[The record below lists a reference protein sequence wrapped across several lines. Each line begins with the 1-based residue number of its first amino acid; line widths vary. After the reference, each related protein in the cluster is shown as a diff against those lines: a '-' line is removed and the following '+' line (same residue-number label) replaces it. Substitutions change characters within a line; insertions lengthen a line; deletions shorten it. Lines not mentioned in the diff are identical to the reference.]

1 MEDSQ
6 YQQVGLTQVLRRSLL
21 FFPLGPDMHESLCA
35 HSKSGVSVSASPV
48 EFPQSKP
55 TSLQILQV
63 VWGLLL
69 LLPDLKAGD
78 AGHGAQNFHFCGN
91 TSVMYFTVCGSLT
104 LWVWDLVL

>member
-1 MEDSQ
+1 MEDAQ

-21 FFPLGPDMHESLCA
+21 FSPLGPDMHESLCA

-55 TSLQILQV
+55 ASLQIPQV
-63 VWGLLL
+63 VWGILL

-78 AGHGAQNFHFCGN
+78 AAMVLRTF
-91 TSVMYFTVCGSLT
+91 TSVGT
-104 LWVWDLVL
+104 LL